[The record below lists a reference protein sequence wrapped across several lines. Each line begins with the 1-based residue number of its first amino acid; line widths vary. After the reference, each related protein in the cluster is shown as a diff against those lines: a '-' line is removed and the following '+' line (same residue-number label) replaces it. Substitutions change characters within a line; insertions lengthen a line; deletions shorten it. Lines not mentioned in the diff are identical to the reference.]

1 MRAYVRVCV
10 CMERAVRCAIVRSPV
25 HTHECA
31 MHKFAHARVCTFV
44 RVYVCLCV
52 CVCVCEFRLCGAG
65 RENRRG
71 SGDVRK
77 VARNAVGQQLT

>member
-52 CVCVCEFRLCGAG
+52 CVCESLGC
-65 RENRRG
+65 
-71 SGDVRK
+71 
-77 VARNAVGQQLT
+77 VGQVGRTGEARVMCAKLRVMLWGSS